1 MHKPVTINVFNTQQ
15 IHCKNERYAVCD
27 AKGYVVIDIC
37 NLLGVVID
45 SWAGIA
51 QLV

>member
-1 MHKPVTINVFNTQQ
+1 MIVMLS
-15 IHCKNERYAVCD
+15 D

-37 NLLGVVID
+37 NLFGIVMD
-45 SWAGIA
+45 SLAGIA